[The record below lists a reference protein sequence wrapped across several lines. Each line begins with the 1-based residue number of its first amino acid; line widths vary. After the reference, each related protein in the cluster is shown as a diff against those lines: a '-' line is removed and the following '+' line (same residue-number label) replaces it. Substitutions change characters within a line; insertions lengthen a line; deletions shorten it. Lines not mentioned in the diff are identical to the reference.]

1 MLGIIN
7 DGDVNQVVRQV
18 KISGRGVVPRFD

>member
-7 DGDVNQVVRQV
+7 DGDANQVVREV
-18 KISGRGVVPRFD
+18 VISDRGVVPRLD